1 MPTVRTPPANPLRTQ
16 EDWERA
22 LDGVPAAVL
31 LVDLD
36 GRIVYANQEAARL
49 TGYRRTKLERL
60 GVDDLVP
67 DDQRAS
73 HARWRAGWTPERRP
87 MGSGLQ
93 IRCRRADGSLFP
105 ADVSLAP
112 MTFGGVDFVVV
123 GLRDETDR
131 RRNEDELLRRALHDP
146 LTGLPNR
153 VLFLDRLT
161 QAVARAGRGGEHIAV
176 LYVDLDG
183 FKAIN
188 DNWGHAAGD
197 AVLRAVARRLAGA
210 VRPGD
215 TVARFGGDEFLVLC
229 ERLTSDDE
237 ATDVAGRLLEAI
249 GLAPG
254 PAIGSGGM
262 SASVGIAVHRS
273 AADTAAGLVDAADRA
288 MYRAKR
294 SGSHLAWA
302 EAERP
307 RAGSRRR
314 P

>member
-1 MPTVRTPPANPLRTQ
+1 
-16 EDWERA
+16 
-22 LDGVPAAVL
+22 
-31 LVDLD
+31 VDPD

-49 TGYRRTKLERL
+49 TGYRRSRLERR

-67 DDQRAS
+67 EDRRAS
-73 HARWRAGWTPERRP
+73 HARWRAGWNPERRP
-87 MGSGLQ
+87 MGSGLR
-93 IRCRRADGSLFP
+93 INCRRAEGSTFP

-112 MTFGGVDFVVV
+112 MTFGGVEFVVA
-123 GLRDETDR
+123 GLRDETEHR
-131 RRNEDELLRRALHDP
+131 RSEDELLRRALHDP
-146 LTGLPNR
+146 LTWLPNR

-161 QAVARAGRGGEHIAV
+161 QAMARTGRDEGHIAV
-176 LYVDLDG
+176 LYIDLDG

-197 AVLRAVARRLAGA
+197 AVLRAVGRRLAGA

-229 ERLTSDDE
+229 ERLASDPE
-237 ATDVAGRLLEAI
+237 AADVAQRLLEAI

-254 PAIGSGGM
+254 PAIGAGGM
-262 SASVGIAVHRS
+262 SASVGIAVPRNAS
-273 AADTAAGLVDAADRA
+273 DTAAGLVDAADRA

-294 SGSHLAWA
+294 SGSHAAWA
-302 EAERP
+302 DGNKH
-307 RAGSRRR
+307 RAASGRR